1 MFNISP
7 YCCRVL
13 IENISK
19 NSECVSLKPFIL
31 LSTYASAIYQVVL
44 WEDLA
49 ALKPLQVIPGEPIVR
64 FQEPHSLWHFL
75 SPQSQTKSVGQIL
88 TLTNWHK
95 YIIHTLNTHCIL
107 KVLWPSF
114 CQSPRQR
121 ENQLGPNIFD
131 ALFSIP
137 NLYEFY
143 REINDN
149 WQAQNKGL

>member
-19 NSECVSLKPFIL
+19 NSKCVSLKPFIL

-64 FQEPHSLWHFL
+64 FQEPHSLWNHIPVPSESNQNR
-75 SPQSQTKSVGQIL
+75 SPKSYIDELTQIYHTHSEYPLYLKSVMAL
-88 TLTNWHK
+88 
-95 YIIHTLNTHCIL
+95 
-107 KVLWPSF
+107 VLSKSAAERKPTWPKH
-114 CQSPRQR
+114 
-121 ENQLGPNIFD
+121 I
-131 ALFSIP
+131 
-137 NLYEFY
+137 
-143 REINDN
+143 
-149 WQAQNKGL
+149 